1 MSLDCATCLQPPEAC
16 HLCPRAWAPLCPVCE
31 QPGHAA
37 SECPWVLEA
46 GEVPGVTGR
55 AMGLDWGESLECFMP
70 QPSTNTTNCPWSNN
84 YERLIGRTP
93 HEHGQESDPAKTI
106 SESV

>member
-46 GEVPGVTGR
+46 GEVPGVTGGR
-55 AMGLDWGESLECFMP
+55 WGW
-70 QPSTNTTNCPWSNN
+70 TGVNPWSVSC
-84 YERLIGRTP
+84 LSLAQTP
-93 HEHGQESDPAKTI
+93 
-106 SESV
+106 